1 MELFS
6 GELLKEYKIKGINTK
21 DKEFN
26 NFLFSLGC
34 YPGETITIV
43 SRRKS
48 SCIVVIKDVRY
59 NIDKNLAKD
68 IIV

>member
-1 MELFS
+1 MELFN
-6 GELLKEYKIKGINTK
+6 GEILKEYKIKKVNTK
-21 DKEFN
+21 DKELN

-34 YPGETITIV
+34 YPGETITII

-48 SCIVVIKDVRY
+48 SCIVVIKDARY